1 MEAEEPGAGS
11 YDPHNPIA
19 PWHETTPHTVAMS
32 EGHVWFEEAVGGTS
46 AMIYVYH
53 TIRWPAAGA
62 DAEAPRLQPWLEDL
76 SQNGTYVNGR
86 LVGKHKTVEL
96 QEADRIELVFPQG
109 RVPPSNMGQNGFPIF
124 TFGEPKNPEDKPPEP
139 VAAGDESAEA

>member
-1 MEAEEPGAGS
+1 MPYIS
-11 YDPHNPIA
+11 SQH
-19 PWHETTPHTVAMS
+19 
-32 EGHVWFEEAVGGTS
+32 FR
-46 AMIYVYH
+46 VYH

-139 VAAGDESAEA
+139 VAAGEESEEA

>member
-1 MEAEEPGAGS
+1 MC
-11 YDPHNPIA
+11 Y
-19 PWHETTPHTVAMS
+19 
-32 EGHVWFEEAVGGTS
+32 
-46 AMIYVYH
+46 
-53 TIRWPAAGA
+53 TIRWPAASLT
-62 DAEAPRLQPWLEDL
+62 PRRLTAAVAEDL

-139 VAAGDESAEA
+139 VAAGDESEEA